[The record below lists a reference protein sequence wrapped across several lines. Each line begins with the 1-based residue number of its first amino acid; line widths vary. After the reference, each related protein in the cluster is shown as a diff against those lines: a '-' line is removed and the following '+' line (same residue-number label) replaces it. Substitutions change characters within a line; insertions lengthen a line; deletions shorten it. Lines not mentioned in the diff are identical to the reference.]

1 MVERLGHVE
10 DDFIH
15 PLLSESVKIL
25 PPDLGDKQTVEVF
38 KIKGTADEWISEVFG
53 KVRDHPKAVLMLL
66 GSFTSVILNDL
77 KLAPFIIN
85 LSGPTSF
92 GKTTVLR
99 GAASV
104 WGSGHLVGECNIT
117 KVAAERK
124 PAFFNSFPIILD
136 DTMKADKRE
145 LERFVYNYSGG
156 RSKGRGSIV
165 GTQTEFT
172 WNNLMLST
180 GETSL
185 TEYAKQAGGAAARVL
200 PIVGLPFEGV
210 DHNFFTELYNALES
224 YHGAI
229 DLDFLKQWQD
239 KKEVLIPMYKD
250 FNSYF
255 QKKANGNEVLGR
267 IARHYAALIFTAHL
281 LNDFFQMEININE
294 LTTLFDEIARENK
307 AIDKPMQLLEAI
319 LSDLD
324 ADRLSIYGKYVPQ
337 GKIKALYLDGTLILL
352 LAYIKEFL
360 KTEQKAIRSEWL
372 RRGISIGS
380 MRNGNESDTKQYK
393 HCGENYSGVAIK
405 PEILKE
411 LQFDFS
417 TEKKGYS
424 G

>member
-1 MVERLGHVE
+1 
-10 DDFIH
+10 
-15 PLLSESVKIL
+15 
-25 PPDLGDKQTVEVF
+25 
-38 KIKGTADEWISEVFG
+38 
-53 KVRDHPKAVLMLL
+53 
-66 GSFTSVILNDL
+66 
-77 KLAPFIIN
+77 
-85 LSGPTSF
+85 
-92 GKTTVLR
+92 
-99 GAASV
+99 
-104 WGSGHLVGECNIT
+104 
-117 KVAAERK
+117 
-124 PAFFNSFPIILD
+124 
-136 DTMKADKRE
+136 
-145 LERFVYNYSGG
+145 
-156 RSKGRGSIV
+156 
-165 GTQTEFT
+165 
-172 WNNLMLST
+172 
-180 GETSL
+180 
-185 TEYAKQAGGAAARVL
+185 
-200 PIVGLPFEGV
+200 
-210 DHNFFTELYNALES
+210 
-224 YHGAI
+224 
-229 DLDFLKQWQD
+229 
-239 KKEVLIPMYKD
+239 MYKD